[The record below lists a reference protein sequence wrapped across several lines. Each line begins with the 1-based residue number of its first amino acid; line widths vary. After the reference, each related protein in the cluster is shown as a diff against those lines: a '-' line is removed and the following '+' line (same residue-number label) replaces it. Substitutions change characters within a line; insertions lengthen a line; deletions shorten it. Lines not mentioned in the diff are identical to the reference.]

1 MNQTDKLDEVLQC
14 LNRLAELG
22 VLYGAHIKTRV
33 VRISRGE
40 NNVYVWYEHS
50 KASRPATATKDKFLR
65 VSILCSRCAKAVGT
79 K

>member
-1 MNQTDKLDEVLQC
+1 MNQTDRLDEVLQC

-65 VSILCSRCAKAVGT
+65 RRFVIDLSKLQ
-79 K
+79 

>member
-14 LNRLAELG
+14 LNRLAGLG
-22 VLYGAHIKTRV
+22 VLYGMHIKTRV

-50 KASRPATATKDKFLR
+50 KASRPSTATKDRFLR
-65 VSILCSRCAKAVGT
+65 RRFVVDLSKLK
-79 K
+79 

>member
-1 MNQTDKLDEVLQC
+1 MRNEEADKLDEVLKC

-22 VLYGAHIKTRV
+22 VLYGAYVKTRV

-50 KASRPATATKDKFLR
+50 RSSRPSVAPRMKFLR
-65 VSILCSRCAKAVGT
+65 RRFIVDLSKLQQQ
-79 K
+79 